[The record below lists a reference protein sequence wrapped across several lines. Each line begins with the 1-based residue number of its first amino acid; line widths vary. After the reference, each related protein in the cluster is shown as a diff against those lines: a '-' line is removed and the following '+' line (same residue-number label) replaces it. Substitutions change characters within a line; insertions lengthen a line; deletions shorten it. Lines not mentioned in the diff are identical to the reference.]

1 MESNKDHDLLIEI
14 KTKLDRVISDVAE
27 VKTNSINRIEA
38 LELNKLNIAEFE
50 KLLKRVEW
58 LEKIAYGA
66 LAIIGVVE
74 FYYRFIK

>member
-1 MESNKDHDLLIEI
+1 MESTKDHDLLIEI

-38 LELNKLNIAEFE
+38 LELNKLNITEFE
-50 KLLKRVEW
+50 KLLRRVEW

-66 LAIIGVVE
+66 LAILGALE
-74 FYYRFIK
+74 FYFRFIK

>member
-74 FYYRFIK
+74 FYFRVIK